1 MPEFLRLVPPA
12 EALSRLLTALPR
24 PSVLEGESARTED
37 ALGRVL
43 ASPVAA
49 PEPLPAFARS
59 TVDGY
64 AVRAADTFGA
74 RDSLPTYLRVVGEIP
89 MGADSQ
95 LRIESGQAAL
105 VHTGGRI
112 PPSADAVVMVEHTE
126 AAAAGEIEV
135 MKGVAVGQNVIRRGE
150 DVDTGGTL
158 VVEAGSRLRAQE
170 IGGLLALGILS
181 VEVTRQPR
189 VGILSTGDELI
200 PPEGTPEVGQVRD
213 VNSFTLSALVHRA
226 GGIPVRYGIV
236 PDDREALEAAA
247 RTSHSKDDLLV
258 ITAGSSVSARDL
270 TADVIAALGSPG
282 VLVHGV
288 SIKPGKPTILGVA
301 DGVPALGL
309 PGNPVSAF
317 VVARIFVVPVVK
329 QLLGAS
335 GPDLPSG
342 IMARVATNVASEAGR
357 EDYLPVQLEVT
368 PDGWLA
374 KPVYGRSNLIFTLVR
389 ADGLA
394 RIPAEATGLEQGAM
408 VEVHPFTD

>member
-150 DVDTGGTL
+150 DVDRGTL